1 MERFKI
7 TRRVGV
13 LGFLAN
19 TVLFLMKMIV
29 GIIFKSQSMIADGF
43 NSIGDV
49 FASLMTFIGNKIASG
64 ESDEDHNFG
73 HGKAEYI
80 FSMFISMS
88 ILVIAIKLLYDSC
101 LSLIN
106 GNNVIFSFGLLIVSI
121 LTILIKLGL
130 YLYTKKLYLK
140 EKNILI
146 KSSMLDHRNDMFL
159 TSGVLVS
166 IILSYFE
173 IYFVDAIVGILISI
187 WFLMSGVK
195 LFKESYNVLMDISL
209 DIETKNK
216 IVKMILKHEEV
227 LKVSDVNSVSVGYK
241 FVLVLTITVD
251 GNLTTFKSHKIANSV
266 EQEIKQK
273 FDNIKEVIIHIHP
286 VSIDK

>member
-106 GNNVIFSFGLLIVSI
+106 GNNVIFSFEKSFSLFHLFLLHKY
-121 LTILIKLGL
+121 LIHITLL
-130 YLYTKKLYLK
+130 YY
-140 EKNILI
+140 
-146 KSSMLDHRNDMFL
+146 
-159 TSGVLVS
+159 
-166 IILSYFE
+166 SYFYPKSYLLFL
-173 IYFVDAIVGILISI
+173 YF
-187 WFLMSGVK
+187 FH
-195 LFKESYNVLMDISL
+195 L
-209 DIETKNK
+209 D
-216 IVKMILKHEEV
+216 
-227 LKVSDVNSVSVGYK
+227 
-241 FVLVLTITVD
+241 
-251 GNLTTFKSHKIANSV
+251 
-266 EQEIKQK
+266 
-273 FDNIKEVIIHIHP
+273 
-286 VSIDK
+286 